1 MKGFSIVRY
10 LMFALLVLLCIPR
23 PAFSMKLTVMTYNI
37 LYGAGVYESD
47 RRIAERDEGC
57 MGDRLSRII
66 SVIKHVNPDILGIE
80 EANSW
85 NKEDEAIAKQVA
97 KELGMHYYLGASGIS
112 GFHVAVYSKYPIASA
127 KHFPQEFTRSA
138 LQAEVTLPDGRPFN
152 VFVQHFNLRR
162 NPESQLE
169 EIRNLAS
176 KMRPHAFDLGV
187 MMGDANFVYGKH
199 IPQTNAM
206 RASGFVLTPQSAGR
220 IDQIWTTRPLEG
232 HISDAPAIPVELT
245 KGTSDHTPTVVVID
259 VPEK

>member
-1 MKGFSIVRY
+1 MRY

-47 RRIAERDEGC
+47 RAIAERDAGC
-57 MGDRLSRII
+57 MGDRLERII
-66 SVIKHVNPDILGIE
+66 SVVKEVDPDILGIE

-85 NKEDEAIAKQVA
+85 NKEDEAIAKKFA
-97 KELGMHYYLGASGIS
+97 KAIGMNYYLATSGIS
-112 GFHVAVYSKYPIASA
+112 GFHVAIYSKFPIASA
-127 KHFPQEFTRSA
+127 KHFPKEFTRSA
-138 LQAEVTLPDGRPFN
+138 LQAGVTLPDGRLFH

-176 KMRPHAFDLGV
+176 KMRPYAFDLGV
-187 MMGDANFVYGKH
+187 MMGDANFVHGKH
-199 IPQTNAM
+199 MPQTNAM
-206 RASGFVLTPQSAGR
+206 RASGFVLTPQAAGR
-220 IDQIWTTRPLEG
+220 IDQIWTTRPLVG
-232 HISDAPAIPVELT
+232 RVSDAPGIPAELT
-245 KGTSDHTPTVVVID
+245 KGTSDHTPTVVIID